1 MEYCISIVFTMIL
14 SVCGL
19 NISNYMFR
27 IPAFENLVA
36 LPTSVISTINL
47 SSPLQCASHCTR
59 NVECRSTM
67 FNTDKRCCQLLSVYM
82 DTLSDTRPHI
92 SHGWLYYEEK
102 IDCSNWHHFGDH
114 WYLLDSTYRTFTE
127 SQIFCASLSPSSHV
141 IEVHSQPEND
151 WILKLT
157 STYCEVPH
165 EYWLNGYDTDNSGTF
180 TWIDSLNQTAYTN
193 WYTGEPNDSSGPGSE
208 KCIVS
213 STGYEGVWVDIPCTE
228 TRPVVCERKV

>member
-27 IPAFENLVA
+27 IPAFENLVF

-102 IDCSNWHHFGDH
+102 IGKYNFELHHH
-114 WYLLDSTYRTFTE
+114 LLSSE
-127 SQIFCASLSPSSHV
+127 S
-141 IEVHSQPEND
+141 
-151 WILKLT
+151 KLNALDI
-157 STYCEVPH
+157 
-165 EYWLNGYDTDNSGTF
+165 LNGCDKTKRLIIRLVYLVKFRYSFSTFPSTSFYRIYD
-180 TWIDSLNQTAYTN
+180 I
-193 WYTGEPNDSSGPGSE
+193 
-208 KCIVS
+208 
-213 STGYEGVWVDIPCTE
+213 
-228 TRPVVCERKV
+228 